1 MGARRITVSTVGLVP
16 QIRRL
21 ARENL
26 ALGLAISLHATTDDA
41 RSQIVPINQRY
52 PLDSLVEAARGF
64 AEQVGR
70 RVTIEYTL
78 LAGVNDSRSDATRL
92 AEIARRIP
100 SKVNLIPYNPVPGMS
115 WKRPHEGAVERF
127 AAWLAPRAPAV
138 TVRWSQGVD
147 IGAAC
152 GQLGSAPPRPDPLN
166 LRRQLTVAL
175 LVLGLVPSVVVSA
188 VALRQVIEINQLW
201 QSAGMEDALTSS
213 VSVARESV
221 DRLETDLEYAADPI
235 VMRWSDRPPDLE
247 RDPPERLF
255 VARYLR
261 DLGFHFLHV
270 YTPDGRGGFR
280 LESAVAPE
288 SVVVGRTVDLA
299 PEIAAM
305 TPADP
310 SLRSETGALAYV
322 HEIAGGR
329 RVAIGYLLAPDFFLR
344 LNELQLGLGIIR
356 ALGVYARVF
365 RTWLLALLAVIL
377 IGVAGLAVVAATWL
391 SRRLAGPVSELS
403 CASSAWARPGCSRF
417 PCQRTPRPRS
427 ERSRAR

>member
-1 MGARRITVSTVGLVP
+1 MDTIGGSPSRPLQLAPTAEAIGAEPSAANKPVARRARLSGPPNFFGLLPKQLAEILVAHGHETYRARQIFDWVYKKRVRDPEQMRNVSRSLRESLNSLVSLSLPDPVIVRPSAGGDTVKFVLRLADGARIESVAMRSRRGVTLCVSSQAGCGMGCGFCATGAMGLLRNLRADEIVAQVVRMLEATEWEDPGYNLVFMGMGEPLANYAPVLHAIRILNHPSGPSVGARRITVSTVGLVP

-41 RSQIVPINQRY
+41 RSQIVPINRRY

-152 GQLGSAPPRPDPLN
+152 GQLGSRP
-166 LRRQLTVAL
+166 
-175 LVLGLVPSVVVSA
+175 
-188 VALRQVIEINQLW
+188 
-201 QSAGMEDALTSS
+201 
-213 VSVARESV
+213 
-221 DRLETDLEYAADPI
+221 
-235 VMRWSDRPPDLE
+235 
-247 RDPPERLF
+247 
-255 VARYLR
+255 
-261 DLGFHFLHV
+261 
-270 YTPDGRGGFR
+270 
-280 LESAVAPE
+280 
-288 SVVVGRTVDLA
+288 
-299 PEIAAM
+299 
-305 TPADP
+305 
-310 SLRSETGALAYV
+310 
-322 HEIAGGR
+322 
-329 RVAIGYLLAPDFFLR
+329 
-344 LNELQLGLGIIR
+344 
-356 ALGVYARVF
+356 
-365 RTWLLALLAVIL
+365 
-377 IGVAGLAVVAATWL
+377 
-391 SRRLAGPVSELS
+391 
-403 CASSAWARPGCSRF
+403 AS
-417 PCQRTPRPRS
+417 T
-427 ERSRAR
+427 